1 MNKREAVYIGLGSN
15 LADPRSQLE
24 NALQELDDLPET
36 MLTAASSLY
45 VSEPLGPADQ
55 PDYLNAVACIS
66 TALEP
71 LALLDAL
78 QALESA
84 HQRSRQ
90 RHWGPRT
97 LDLDILLYGE
107 RIIDEERLQVPHPHM
122 HKRIFVL
129 QPLLEI
135 SPGIHISGK
144 GAAAGWLSRCEG
156 LQIRRLSD

>member
-15 LADPRSQLE
+15 LANPRSQLE
-24 NALQELDDLPET
+24 NALQELDNLPET
-36 MLTAASSLY
+36 MVTAASSLY
-45 VSEPLGPADQ
+45 ESAPMGPADQ
-55 PDYLNAVACIS
+55 PDYLNAVACIA

-78 QALESA
+78 QALELV
-84 HQRSRQ
+84 HQRLRQ
-90 RHWGPRT
+90 QHWGPRT

-107 RIIDEERLQVPHPHM
+107 RVIDEERLQVPHPHM
-122 HKRIFVL
+122 HKRSFVL

-135 SPGIHISGK
+135 SPEIAIPGR
-144 GAAAGWLSRCEG
+144 GAAAGWLPRCEA

>member
-1 MNKREAVYIGLGSN
+1 LNKREAVYIGLGSN
-15 LADPRSQLE
+15 LANPRSQLE

-36 MLTAASSLY
+36 MVTAASSLY
-45 VSEPLGPADQ
+45 ESAPMGPTDQ
-55 PDYLNAVACIS
+55 PDYLNAVACIA

-71 LALLDAL
+71 LPLLDAL
-78 QALESA
+78 QALELA

-90 RHWGPRT
+90 QHWGPRT

-107 RIIDEERLQVPHPHM
+107 RVIDEERLQVPHPHM
-122 HKRIFVL
+122 HNRSFVL

-135 SPGIHISGK
+135 SPETVIPGR
-144 GAAAGWLSRCEG
+144 GAAAGWLPRCEP